1 MTTDATYLYL
11 LLPPQDLFGKTD
23 PYVKLELEQD
33 NFGPFD
39 KDYGFQKTSTK
50 QGDVNPVWD
59 EDFTF
64 NIPTLDNMVLTC
76 RVMDHDIGSK
86 DDKCGKCKINLKKEG
101 VSASP
106 KIIEKVVDRNL
117 IRSDGKLHLQISY
130 HP

>member
-50 QGDVNPVWD
+50 KGDVNPVWD

-64 NIPTLDNMVLTC
+64 NIPTLDNMVRYYYSLLVFPPKVRTEP
-76 RVMDHDIGSK
+76 HDA
-86 DDKCGKCKINLKKEG
+86 
-101 VSASP
+101 AS
-106 KIIEKVVDRNL
+106 
-117 IRSDGKLHLQISY
+117 
-130 HP
+130 